1 MLEENIIFRRAT
13 LASVITSTYPMIVV
27 GCYFGI
33 TPWNMER
40 LSIDESDLSYAILL
54 FGIFFII
61 SNQIAGRILVPKY
74 GTKLVMTLAFPI
86 VTFSALL
93 TVISSSYFYF
103 LLTFISGG
111 IGWGASGPIGG
122 IHSQLIERHFKKIIT
137 PYYAMGFNLGILL
150 GGGLAGLIMRNNYEP
165 YISFTILSFLSI
177 LVSSFVYSYGLPRD
191 LDFKGE
197 GEKFKLPETNVLLF
211 GFLLFFVFGSGGIIM
226 DWSTLWL
233 SKDLNTPL
241 YLASMGLIFFSIGG
255 IFANLFSNSLINL
268 FTEKVVGCHF
278 VMIGAAIMFLSLLTN
293 NFYIILGVLCIYGFA
308 IANLVPIIIRQ
319 AVKQSNESIPM
330 TVTNLITIGLSS
342 TMILPAGK
350 IIVEDN
356 PIVIR
361 LVTVIG
367 ILSLDCLTAC
377 RIIIGTK
384 FAIANP

>member
-137 PYYAMGFNLGILL
+137 PYYAMEFNLGILL

-342 TMILPAGK
+342 TMILPAG
-350 IIVEDN
+350 IGFLAETYSLTLNMYLLTFVVFICA
-356 PIVIR
+356 VIF
-361 LVTVIG
+361 L
-367 ILSLDCLTAC
+367 L
-377 RIIIGTK
+377 K
-384 FAIANP
+384 YK

>member
-61 SNQIAGRILVPKY
+61 SNQISGRILVPKY

-342 TMILPAGK
+342 TMILPAG
-350 IIVEDN
+350 IGFLAETYSLTLNMYLLTFVVFICA
-356 PIVIR
+356 VIF
-361 LVTVIG
+361 L
-367 ILSLDCLTAC
+367 L
-377 RIIIGTK
+377 K
-384 FAIANP
+384 YK

>member
-342 TMILPAGK
+342 TMILPAG
-350 IIVEDN
+350 IGFLAETYSLTLNMYLLTFVVFTCA
-356 PIVIR
+356 VIF
-361 LVTVIG
+361 LF
-367 ILSLDCLTAC
+367 
-377 RIIIGTK
+377 K
-384 FAIANP
+384 YK

>member
-40 LSIDESDLSYAILL
+40 LSIDESDLSYGILL

-342 TMILPAGK
+342 TMILPAG
-350 IIVEDN
+350 IGFLAETYSLTLNMYLLTFVVFICA
-356 PIVIR
+356 VIF
-361 LVTVIG
+361 L
-367 ILSLDCLTAC
+367 L
-377 RIIIGTK
+377 K
-384 FAIANP
+384 YK

>member
-293 NFYIILGVLCIYGFA
+293 NFYIILSVLCIYGFA

-342 TMILPAGK
+342 TMILPAG
-350 IIVEDN
+350 IGFLAETYSLTLNMYLLTFVVFICA
-356 PIVIR
+356 VIF
-361 LVTVIG
+361 L
-367 ILSLDCLTAC
+367 L
-377 RIIIGTK
+377 K
-384 FAIANP
+384 YK

>member
-293 NFYIILGVLCIYGFA
+293 NFYILLGVLCIYGFA

-342 TMILPAGK
+342 TMILPAG
-350 IIVEDN
+350 IGFLAETYSLTLNMYLLTFVVFICA
-356 PIVIR
+356 VIF
-361 LVTVIG
+361 L
-367 ILSLDCLTAC
+367 L
-377 RIIIGTK
+377 K
-384 FAIANP
+384 YK

>member
-342 TMILPAGK
+342 TMILPAG
-350 IIVEDN
+350 IGFLAETYSYSLTLNMYLLTFVVFICA
-356 PIVIR
+356 VIF
-361 LVTVIG
+361 L
-367 ILSLDCLTAC
+367 L
-377 RIIIGTK
+377 K
-384 FAIANP
+384 YK

>member
-293 NFYIILGVLCIYGFA
+293 NFYIILAVLCIYGFA

-342 TMILPAGK
+342 TMILPAG
-350 IIVEDN
+350 IGFLAETYSLTLNMYLLTFVVFACA
-356 PIVIR
+356 VIF
-361 LVTVIG
+361 LF
-367 ILSLDCLTAC
+367 
-377 RIIIGTK
+377 K
-384 FAIANP
+384 YK